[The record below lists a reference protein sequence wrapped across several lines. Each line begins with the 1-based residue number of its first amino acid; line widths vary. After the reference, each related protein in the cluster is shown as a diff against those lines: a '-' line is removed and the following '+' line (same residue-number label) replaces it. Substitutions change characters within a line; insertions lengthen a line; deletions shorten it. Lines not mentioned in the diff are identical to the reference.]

1 MAAIRV
7 RCQLQLKTK
16 RARIMNDASI
26 SHNESSP
33 LSFIPVIYIK
43 LDGGH
48 VGFCHYGGPIV
59 LN

>member
-1 MAAIRV
+1 
-7 RCQLQLKTK
+7 
-16 RARIMNDASI
+16 MNDASI

-33 LSFIPVIYIK
+33 FIPVIYIK